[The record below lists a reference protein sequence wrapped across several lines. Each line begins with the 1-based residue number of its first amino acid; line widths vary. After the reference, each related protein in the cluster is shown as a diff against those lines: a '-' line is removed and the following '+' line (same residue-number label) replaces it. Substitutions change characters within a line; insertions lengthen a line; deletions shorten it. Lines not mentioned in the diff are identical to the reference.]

1 MSAIGII
8 ANPMSG
14 KDIRRLVSH
23 ATVIDNNEKINI
35 IERVVIGAQ
44 KMGVDTIVLMPES
57 HNMAYRAVNLLIQ
70 NGELDCEVEVQDFYI
85 YGTVEDT
92 MKAARLMEED
102 ERIGCI
108 VSLGG
113 DGTNRAMVTPN
124 PMATKIQRVR

>member
-44 KMGVDTIVLMPES
+44 KWGSIPL
-57 HNMAYRAVNLLIQ
+57 
-70 NGELDCEVEVQDFYI
+70 F
-85 YGTVEDT
+85 
-92 MKAARLMEED
+92 
-102 ERIGCI
+102 
-108 VSLGG
+108 
-113 DGTNRAMVTPN
+113 
-124 PMATKIQRVR
+124 